1 MVSSAFNCRLAMLG
15 SRLWVGVCC
24 PSIWVSFWPSWMG
37 SSYRGL
43 FSRSITERQVQPC
56 EHISASVHFTFTN
69 VPLITANHMA
79 EPQVNTQGSILHPRG
94 GHARIYNYVT
104 GNRKIATNNSI
115 YYCVICS
122 SFFCNDCGSFGIKL
136 VITFQRDNPNNPES
150 HHEPER
156 WFCYATFC
164 QCSHASAVCPL
175 ILLHQKIILYLCR
188 AQCIMFQIVL
198 LTHFF
203 VEVSSQTIHMHLLW
217 PQLISQCPRNKGKH
231 GILLKQFPI
240 LADEGHPSGNSD

>member
-15 SRLWVGVCC
+15 FRLWVGVCC

-69 VPLITANHMA
+69 VPLMTANHMA
-79 EPQVNTQGSILHPRG
+79 EPQVNTQGSILHPPG

-104 GNRKIATNNSI
+104 GNQRIATNNSI
-115 YYCVICS
+115 YHCVICS

-136 VITFQRDNPNNPES
+136 VITNQRDNPKWQVVMPPSVNVRTRVQS
-150 HHEPER
+150 AL
-156 WFCYATFC
+156 WF
-164 QCSHASAVCPL
+164 
-175 ILLHQKIILYLCR
+175 
-188 AQCIMFQIVL
+188 
-198 LTHFF
+198 FF
-203 VEVSSQTIHMHLLW
+203 I
-217 PQLISQCPRNKGKH
+217 RR
-231 GILLKQFPI
+231 
-240 LADEGHPSGNSD
+240 